1 MSIVRKRCVKPDSH
15 NQTKSGLERDYIT
28 QWSYGIGETFSLL
41 VPNVKG
47 GASVPLAANEKAMEK
62 ANPMYNSIYSQIGQ
76 YWGEQPGTSGP
87 VYVGA
92 FVMFLFVLGLFIV
105 KGPMKWALLSATVL
119 SVLLSWGK
127 NFMGFTD
134 FFLDYI
140 PMYDKFR
147 AVSSILVIAEFTI
160 PLLAVLALKEVMA
173 RPQLVK
179 EQARSFYISLGLT
192 GGIALLFAL
201 APGFFFPSYVSSME
215 MQALQGIPADQL
227 APLLANLEE
236 IRQSIFTSD
245 AWRSFFVIMIGTA
258 VLWLYGMGKLKAK
271 VTILALA
278 VLCLADMWSVNK
290 RYLYDEQ
297 FVEKVQQ
304 DNSFK
309 PTETDKAILADKTLD
324 FRVLNLAGN
333 TFNENT
339 TSYWHKSIGGYHAA
353 KLRRYQEMIEEHIST
368 EMNGVFK
375 AVSEAGGDMQK
386 VAPSGFPVLN
396 MLNTRYFIFPL
407 QGGKTVP
414 IQNPY
419 TLGNAWFVNEVQ
431 YVDNANEE
439 IDALHRIDPAKTAVV
454 DKKFS
459 AEVKSAAETDTL
471 GTIKLT
477 AYEPNDLKYEVN
489 SKTGGTVV
497 FSEIYY
503 PGWQAYIDGVE
514 APHGRAD
521 YILRA
526 MNVPAGKH
534 VVEFKFDPK
543 SLHVTETVAFVAL
556 GVLTCVLVLFLFL
569 QVRRARRKID

>member
-1 MSIVRKRCVKPDSH
+1 
-15 NQTKSGLERDYIT
+15 
-28 QWSYGIGETFSLL
+28 
-41 VPNVKG
+41 
-47 GASVPLAANEKAMEK
+47 
-62 ANPMYNSIYSQIGQ
+62 
-76 YWGEQPGTSGP
+76 
-87 VYVGA
+87 
-92 FVMFLFVLGLFIV
+92 
-105 KGPMKWALLSATVL
+105 
-119 SVLLSWGK
+119 
-127 NFMGFTD
+127 
-134 FFLDYI
+134 
-140 PMYDKFR
+140 
-147 AVSSILVIAEFTI
+147 
-160 PLLAVLALKEVMA
+160 
-173 RPQLVK
+173 
-179 EQARSFYISLGLT
+179 
-192 GGIALLFAL
+192 
-201 APGFFFPSYVSSME
+201 
-215 MQALQGIPADQL
+215 
-227 APLLANLEE
+227 
-236 IRQSIFTSD
+236 
-245 AWRSFFVIMIGTA
+245 MIGAA
-258 VLWLYGMGKLKAK
+258 VLWGYGMGKLKAQA
-271 VTILALA
+271 TILALA

-368 EMNGVFK
+368 EMNDVFK
-375 AVSEAGGDMQK
+375 AVSEAGGDMRK
-386 VAPSGFPVLN
+386 VDPSGFPVLN
-396 MLNTRYFIFPL
+396 MLNTRYFILPL

-414 IQNPY
+414 MQNPY

-439 IDALHRIDPAKTAVV
+439 IDALHRIDPARTAVV

>member
-1 MSIVRKRCVKPDSH
+1 MRGKSELVKPDSH

-236 IRQSIFTSD
+236 IRQSILTSD

-407 QGGKTVP
+407 QDGKTVP